1 MIVPRYNVWLEK
13 DGEVVISMWRV
24 RLLEAI
30 ERTGSITAAAKE
42 LDVPYRRAWEKVQEM
57 EDAFGTRLLETE
69 TGGVGGG
76 GASLTTTGV
85 ALITH
90 FRSFSNGI
98 EDEIKERFKRVFKE
112 WLREASFKE

>member
-42 LDVPYRRAWEKVQEM
+42 LDVPYRRAWEKLQEM
-57 EDAFGTRLLETE
+57 EVALGERLLETE
-69 TGGVGGG
+69 TGGAGGG
-76 GASLTTTGV
+76 GATLTTTGV
-85 ALITH
+85 ELVTH
-90 FRSFSNGI
+90 FRSFSDGI
-98 EDEIKERFKRVFKE
+98 EDEIRDRYQRTFGES
-112 WLREASFKE
+112 LTEASPDE